1 MTPQE
6 VQDRIGEKQRYTIRL
21 HMPQRPFELH
31 DLLRG
36 DITIQGS
43 EVDDAVLLKSD
54 GFPTY
59 HLASVVDDHL
69 MRISTVIR
77 GEEWISSFPKHLQ
90 LYDAF
95 GWKAPDF
102 VHLPLLLSEKKT
114 KISKRD
120 GGFDLRGLLS
130 DGYLPPA
137 LLSYIYYIGLKR
149 GNDANADGMNGVF
162 LSLEDMIRDVVFSLV
177 GERVV

>member
-1 MTPQE
+1 MVPQE
-6 VQDRIGEKQRYTIRL
+6 VEDRLGEQQRYTIRL
-21 HMPQRPFELH
+21 RMPQHPFELH
-31 DLLRG
+31 DLLHG
-36 DITIQGS
+36 NITIQGS

-69 MRISTVIR
+69 MHISTVIR

-90 LYDAF
+90 LYDAL

-102 VHLPLLLSEKKT
+102 IHLPLLLSEKKA

-120 GGFDLRGLLS
+120 GGFDVASLLN
-130 DGYLPPA
+130 DGYLPQA

-149 GNDANADGMNGVF
+149 GNDADADGMNGVF
-162 LSLEDMIRDVVFSLV
+162 LSLDDMIRDV
-177 GERVV
+177 RK

>member
-6 VQDRIGEKQRYTIRL
+6 VQDRLGQKQRYTIRL
-21 HMPQRPFELH
+21 RMPQRPFELH

-120 GGFDLRGLLS
+120 GGFDLRGLLN

>member
-1 MTPQE
+1 MTQQE
-6 VQDRIGEKQRYTIRL
+6 VSDRLGAKQPYTIRL
-21 HMPQRPFELH
+21 RMPSHSFTLH
-31 DLLRG
+31 DQLRG

-69 MRISTVIR
+69 MGITNVIR

-90 LYDAF
+90 LYQAF
-95 GWKAPDF
+95 GWTAPDF
-102 VHLPLLLSEKKT
+102 IHLPLLLSEKKA

-120 GGFDLRGLLS
+120 GGFDLASLL
-130 DGYLPPA
+130 DEGYLPSA
-137 LLSYIYYIGLKR
+137 LLSYIYYLGLKR
-149 GNDANADGMNGVF
+149 GDDASADGMNGVF
-162 LSLEDMIRDVVFSLV
+162 FSLEDMVRDVAGVQFDK
-177 GERVV
+177 E